1 MSFILDALRK
11 AEADRDR
18 GRMPDVSTSSL
29 AVPPQVGPGSQVRA
43 AARSGRVWV
52 WGALV
57 LACVA
62 GGVMGAWWM
71 RGVSADGQGA
81 PGGEGRQGAPGER
94 LPRHSV
100 PRNDV
105 TPPELRMPRNDVTP
119 PELQVARNAVNSPDQ
134 PVPRNDAQAPKVPGV
149 PDASRPSLRGLNDQ
163 SPSLRGTND
172 QSSSSRV
179 PNDQSPSLRGPSDQG
194 TSLRGPNGPK
204 QSPSA
209 PAKPLPHTQLPT
221 DAQRALSTLQFNGL
235 MHSEQRS
242 ARMLIVNG
250 QVLREGDVLTAGIR
264 ILEIKPRALVL
275 RAQDLTYEWPLP
287 SP

>member
-18 GRMPDVSTSSL
+18 GRVPDVSTSSL
-29 AVPPQVGPGSQVRA
+29 ALPPQVGPGSQVRA

-81 PGGEGRQGAPGER
+81 PGVQGGEGGQGAPGER

-100 PRNDV
+100 PRNDGP
-105 TPPELRMPRNDVTP
+105 TPEVLPVPRNDVNSL
-119 PELQVARNAVNSPDQ
+119 ELQVPRNVVNPPDR

-149 PDASRPSLRGLNDQ
+149 PDASRPSVRGLNDQ
-163 SPSLRGTND
+163 ST
-172 QSSSSRV
+172 SS
-179 PNDQSPSLRGPSDQG
+179 RGPSDQG

-204 QSPSA
+204 QS
-209 PAKPLPHTQLPT
+209 QIG
-221 DAQRALSTLQFNGL
+221 RA
-235 MHSEQRS
+235 H
-242 ARMLIVNG
+242 V
-250 QVLREGDVLTAGIR
+250 
-264 ILEIKPRALVL
+264 
-275 RAQDLTYEWPLP
+275 
-287 SP
+287 